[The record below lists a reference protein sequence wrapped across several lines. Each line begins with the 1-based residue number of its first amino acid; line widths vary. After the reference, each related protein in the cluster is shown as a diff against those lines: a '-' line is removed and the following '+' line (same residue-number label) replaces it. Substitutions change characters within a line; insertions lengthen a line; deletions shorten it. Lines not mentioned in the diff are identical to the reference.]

1 MFQELREALNRLRES
16 GRPVTMRAL
25 AQAAGVSRATLY
37 RRYGGRERVQAAL
50 GEALGGRADEARI
63 FAAVR
68 QVLGRRGFR
77 GTTLEAV
84 ADSAKVGI
92 ATLYR
97 RYGDRD
103 GLLRAFLAQ
112 VPVRKRASRL
122 RAANE
127 GELRGTLE
135 RFAAE
140 MLEEIASSSE
150 VMKAALG
157 DPESAAVVGRLRDP
171 RRGISAGLGR
181 FFRACLRRGLL
192 APAPPEELVSAFS
205 SLVLGAGFL
214 EPAMLGVPLPE
225 APKAAVLV
233 VRQFLDG
240 ALPRPSARGR

>member
-1 MFQELREALNRLRES
+1 
-16 GRPVTMRAL
+16 MRAL

-37 RRYGGRERVQAAL
+37 RRHGGRERVQAAL

-84 ADSAKVGI
+84 ADSAEVGV

-103 GLLRAFLAQ
+103 GLLRAFLAW
-112 VPVRKRASRL
+112 VPARKRASRL
-122 RAANE
+122 RASSE
-127 GELRGTLE
+127 GELRVTLE

-140 MLEEIASSSE
+140 LLEEIAASFE
-150 VMKAALG
+150 VMRAALG
-157 DPESAAVVGRLRDP
+157 DPESAADVRDRLRDP

-192 APAPPEELVSAFS
+192 APAPLEELVSAFS

-214 EPAMLGVPLPE
+214 EPAMLGAPPPE
-225 APKAAVLV
+225 ARKAAALV
-233 VRQFLDG
+233 VRRFLDG
-240 ALPRPSARGR
+240 ARPRPSARGR

>member
-1 MFQELREALNRLRES
+1 MK
-16 GRPVTMRAL
+16 
-25 AQAAGVSRATLY
+25 
-37 RRYGGRERVQAAL
+37 RRSL
-50 GEALGGRADEARI
+50 SPCAR
-63 FAAVR
+63 
-68 QVLGRRGFR
+68 LGRRGFR

-84 ADSAKVGI
+84 ADSAKVSV

-112 VPVRKRASRL
+112 VPVRKRAFRL

-140 MLEEIASSSE
+140 MLEEIAASFE
-150 VMKAALG
+150 VMRAGLG

-192 APAPPEELVSAFS
+192 AQAPPEELISAFS
-205 SLVLGAGFL
+205 SLVMGAGFL
-214 EPAMLGVPLPE
+214 ELASSWSGTRLSLNASCRTRPPGFRRRPLG
-225 APKAAVLV
+225 
-233 VRQFLDG
+233 
-240 ALPRPSARGR
+240 